1 MGDIDEDVWVVN
13 TSDDVLEES
22 SKQKL
27 SAAVRNAIQ
36 VSYVPA
42 NRDPLLQLKY
52 SSKAVLGRL
61 LKAIEWVEGS
71 QEVIEEQ
78 AAQLNTLTKSNPAMN
93 EIATAINDS
102 WGISTRGVI
111 CPKHRLVFH
120 LLISMKY

>member
-1 MGDIDEDVWVVN
+1 MGDIDEDIWVVS
-13 TSDDVLEES
+13 TSDEVVEES

-61 LKAIEWVEGS
+61 LK
-71 QEVIEEQ
+71 
-78 AAQLNTLTKSNPAMN
+78 
-93 EIATAINDS
+93 
-102 WGISTRGVI
+102 
-111 CPKHRLVFH
+111 
-120 LLISMKY
+120 